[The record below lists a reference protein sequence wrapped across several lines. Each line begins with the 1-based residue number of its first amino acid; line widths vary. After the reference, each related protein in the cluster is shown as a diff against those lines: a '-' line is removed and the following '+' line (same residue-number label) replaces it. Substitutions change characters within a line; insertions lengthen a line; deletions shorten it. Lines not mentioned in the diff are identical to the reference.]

1 LSLQALS
8 KYRNSANS
16 SANQVIQSA
25 QPERLPHNHE
35 AEMLVLGSLI
45 VDPDGTLSE
54 VSTRLK
60 PEDFFIRAHKIL
72 YESILA
78 MHQQNMPIDSYTLL
92 NVIRDA
98 NLLAEIGGHT
108 YITQLT
114 GIVTTTT
121 SVVYY
126 AEIVRKKSLLRLLIH
141 VGQEI
146 IDRSLEE
153 RRTPDEVFATALGE
167 LESVE
172 ALRTPLVARPYD
184 YAQPNVKPKSSQ
196 VENLLRERDLVLWIG
211 PEKQGKT
218 TLLYQLCVCLA
229 SGREFLGHRVE
240 RPTRVTYLDFETEPE
255 DLQYRIAQ
263 YERILTPYEFLL
275 MKENL
280 EVILLREELLRLDDE
295 PSLRR
300 GSPGHRLL
308 KRLINEAKGE
318 VLVLDPFQEFA
329 TDVNELDN
337 QDVRKAL
344 KEIQRLTQ
352 GKTCIVVHHL
362 RKADERS
369 LLKINVDFRRWSD
382 RVRGAQ
388 AFKGKADSVFGQ
400 SLVDDDDLGS
410 ILYLGAFGKRLTLDP
425 IPIVDSEQTWVWK
438 ERLSDSS
445 LKDAERTLGEK
456 DLSLLKAIYQL
467 VQVEPL
473 RVSEIADRLPINICS
488 RPTVYRRVPKL
499 IRQGF
504 LAERED
510 GKILPRTLKTDN
522 LMEGS

>member
-1 LSLQALS
+1 
-8 KYRNSANS
+8 
-16 SANQVIQSA
+16 
-25 QPERLPHNHE
+25 
-35 AEMLVLGSLI
+35 MLVLGSII
-45 VDPDGTLSE
+45 VDPNGTLSE
-54 VSTRLK
+54 VIARLK
-60 PEDFFIRAHKIL
+60 PEDFFIRAHRIL
-72 YESILA
+72 YEAILA

-92 NVIRDA
+92 NAIRDA
-98 NLLAEIGGHT
+98 NLLGEIGGHS
-108 YITQLT
+108 YISQLME
-114 GIVTTTT
+114 IIKTTT
-121 SVVYY
+121 SVIYY
-126 AEIVRKKSLLRLLIH
+126 AEIVRKKSLLRLLIE
-141 VGQEI
+141 VGQRV
-146 IDRSLEE
+146 IDLSLEE
-153 RRTPDEVFATALGE
+153 TRTPDEVLATALGE

-172 ALRTPLVARPYD
+172 SLKSPLVARPYD
-184 YAQPNVKPKSSQ
+184 YAQPNVRPKTQQ

-218 TLLYQLCVCLA
+218 TVLYQLCVSLA
-229 SGREFLGHRVE
+229 SGREFLGHKVE

-255 DLQYRIAQ
+255 DLQFRISQ

-280 EVILLREELLRLDDE
+280 EVILLREELLKLDDE
-295 PSLRR
+295 PSLKS

-308 KRLINEAKGE
+308 KRLITEAKGE

-352 GKTCIVVHHL
+352 GKTYIVVHHL

-445 LKDAERTLGEK
+445 LKEAESTLSEK
-456 DLSLLKAIYQL
+456 DRALLNAIREVL
-467 VQVEPL
+467 KSGGPML
-473 RVSEIADRLPINICS
+473 RSEIAEKLPKGVSS
-488 RPTVYRRVPKL
+488 RVTLYRRIPRLVAS
-499 IRQGF
+499 GF
-504 LAERED
+504 LKDTGD
-510 GKILPRTLKTDN
+510 GR
-522 LMEGS
+522 LMFRQPDWDEL